1 MRLQPLK
8 LPFEYRDTLD
18 IRVLDLAPDGIRCIP
33 VLGRTHLRA
42 AGLATTSEEH
52 VHDECV
58 EISFCQRG
66 ELVFESMGRN
76 YSFNPGMVFVSRPNE
91 RHRLRVF
98 PKGLL
103 MYWLFFRIPK
113 GSFPLLSLPA
123 KEARW
128 LKKSLVSMP
137 NRLFHGGDRI
147 RLAFQRVF
155 AVYDAEPKGTPRRSL
170 LLRVAVQDLLL
181 SVLEASSSSQE
192 RQDVGQLERIID
204 EIRQNPVRKISIDG
218 LVSRLSM
225 SPSTLIA
232 HFKRLTGLPP
242 SAFRNFCR
250 MELAKRELMAG
261 RKSIVGI
268 ATMLGYSSSQ
278 NFATQFRL
286 ATGKTPLR
294 WRADAD

>member
-1 MRLQPLK
+1 MRCPPLR
-8 LPFEYRDTLD
+8 LPFAYRDTPD
-18 IRVLDLAPDGIRCIP
+18 MRVLDLAPDGIRCIP
-33 VLGRTHLRA
+33 VLGRTRLRA
-42 AGLATTSEEH
+42 AGVETTSDEH

-66 ELVFESMGRN
+66 ELVFESMGTD
-76 YSFNPGMVFVSRPNE
+76 YAFNPGMVFVSRPNE

-113 GSFPLLSLPA
+113 GDFPLLSLPA
-123 KEARW
+123 REAKW
-128 LKKSLVSMP
+128 LAKSLVAMP

-155 AVYDAEPKGTPRRSL
+155 AVYDAEPKGTPRRSF

-181 SVLEASSSSQE
+181 AVLEASSDSQKTHSAA
-192 RQDVGQLERIID
+192 RLERVIA
-204 EIRQNPVRKISIDG
+204 EIRENPVAPVTIDG
-218 LVSRLSM
+218 LVARLSM

-232 HFKRLTGLPP
+232 QFKRLTGLPP
-242 SAFRNFCR
+242 SAFRNACR
-250 MELAKRELMAG
+250 IDLAKRELKAG
-261 RKSIVGI
+261 RRSVAGI
-268 ATMLGYSSSQ
+268 AAMLGYSSSQ

-286 ATGKTPLR
+286 ATGKTPR
-294 WRADAD
+294 AWR